1 MDFSSIFSAILAGG
15 LAGQIV
21 TLFWGDNLT
30 EKREFNKWL
39 VQEKFKL
46 YSELLSLI
54 AYTPRDVKALQT
66 WPLDIRDLSLK
77 IYLLF
82 PSGAPPQDIKES
94 MEEIFQLAKRKKGG
108 EDSDGLSAKFRE
120 AIRDLR
126 QALSRNLHS
135 VDKRG
140 NKIWR

>member
-21 TLFWGDNLT
+21 TLFWGNNLT

-46 YSELLSLI
+46 YSELLSLV
-54 AYTPRDVKALQT
+54 AYAPKDNESLQT
-66 WPLDIRDLSLK
+66 WNLDIRDLSLK

-94 MEEIFQLAKRKKGG
+94 IEDIFQLAKRKKKG
-108 EDSDGLSAKFRE
+108 ENNDELSATFRDTT
-120 AIRDLR
+120 RNLR
-126 QALSRNLHS
+126 QALARNLHS
-135 VDKRG
+135 SDKRA
-140 NKIWR
+140 NKLWR

>member
-1 MDFSSIFSAILAGG
+1 MDFSSIFSAVLAGG

-21 TLFWGDNLT
+21 TLFWGNNLT

-46 YSELLSLI
+46 YSELLSLV
-54 AYTPRDVKALQT
+54 AYTPRDVQALET

-82 PSGAPPQDIKES
+82 PNGAPPQDIKES
-94 MEEIFQLAKRKKGG
+94 MEEIFQLAKRKKDR
-108 EDSDGLSAKFRE
+108 EDSDELSATFRE
-120 AIRDLR
+120 VTRDLR
-126 QALSRNLHS
+126 QALARDLHN
-135 VDKRG
+135 VDKRT
-140 NKIWR
+140 NKLWR